1 MAPPAKS
8 ADARRKS
15 STKAS
20 SIVILKVSP
29 DKLRALIAP
38 VVKEE
43 SPAKDIEA
51 KAESPA
57 DAASVSGSQPPASN
71 TNGDNAS
78 DSNAATP
85 VADATPAEG
94 TPAPSAMGPP
104 TEGPKK
110 KGVKRSAAVANGSI
124 DGIPKPRGK
133 PGPKKKPRL
142 YVFAIPTSTSSYIL
156 TAISREDG
164 TIDHSGSKPAAGH
177 KLGPKANQGAIN
189 AGLRALDRSGKPC
202 RRWAKGGFQLKSFTG
217 VTWEIP
223 RWVAPQKKA
232 PESGTEDSAA
242 ASAEGSS
249 KENKE
254 NGQEGNSVSNS
265 NSGNDVEMQSAP
277 SHHASSPAPAPAPL
291 AIAAAS

>member
-8 ADARRKS
+8 SDARRKS
-15 STKAS
+15 STKATL
-20 SIVILKVSP
+20 IVTRKVSP
-29 DKLRALIAP
+29 DRLRALIAP
-38 VVKEE
+38 DVVKEE
-43 SPAKDIEA
+43 SPAKDVKA
-51 KAESPA
+51 KADSPA
-57 DAASVSGSQPPASN
+57 ASISGSQPTASV

-85 VADATPAEG
+85 VPDATPADG
-94 TPAPSAMGPP
+94 TPVPSAMGPP

-110 KGVKRSAAVANGSI
+110 KGVKRSAAAANGTI

-142 YVFAIPTSTSSYIL
+142 
-156 TAISREDG
+156 EDG
-164 TIDHSGSKPAAGH
+164 TIDHSGSKPGGGH

-232 PESGTEDSAA
+232 PESSTEDSAA
-242 ASAEGSS
+242 ASAEGST

-254 NGQEGNSVSNS
+254 NGQEVNSASNS

-277 SHHASSPAPAPAPL
+277 SNHASSPAPL

>member
-15 STKAS
+15 STKTSLLVTLKAS
-20 SIVILKVSP
+20 S
-29 DKLRALIAP
+29 DKLRALLEP
-38 VVKEE
+38 NSVKEE
-43 SPAKDIEA
+43 SPAKDVKA

-57 DAASVSGSQPPASN
+57 VDAVSASGSLPATSN
-71 TNGDNAS
+71 ANGDNAS

-85 VADATPAEG
+85 VADATPADG
-94 TPAPSAMGPP
+94 TPAPSTMGPP

-110 KGVKRSAAVANGSI
+110 KGVKRSAANANGTI

-142 YVFAIPTSTSSYIL
+142 
-156 TAISREDG
+156 EDG

-202 RRWAKGGFQLKSFTG
+202 RKWNKGGFRLKSFTG
-217 VTWEIP
+217 VMWEIP
-223 RWVAPQKKA
+223 RWVAPPKKA
-232 PESGTEDSAA
+232 PESSTEDSAA

-254 NGQEGNSVSNS
+254 NGQEGNSASNS

-277 SHHASSPAPAPAPL
+277 SNHAPSPAPF